1 MHDWESKSTIHI
13 DIDGI
18 LGNKR
23 AKQAKN
29 QDRLDVEM
37 YKFIKSVLL
46 RLLRGPGG
54 VFIWPIMEI
63 DFIVFSDRG
72 EWDLPAAFYL
82 IKKFLS

>member
-1 MHDWESKSTIHI
+1 MNDSKSKSTIHI

-23 AKQAKN
+23 AKHAKN

-46 RLLRGPGG
+46 R
-54 VFIWPIMEI
+54 
-63 DFIVFSDRG
+63 
-72 EWDLPAAFYL
+72 
-82 IKKFLS
+82 